1 MLEHAFNKHCTS
13 SDSSFSRGTPANA
26 STDAAMSTINWV
38 LAPKAEFEN
47 CLKYVGDE
55 SCSFFI
61 PWSVGGWGEI
71 LRAKQLG
78 EKHVSNMKK
87 TVTTTETANKKTC

>member
-61 PWSVGGWGEI
+61 PWSVGGWGEM
-71 LRAKQLG
+71 LRAKQL
-78 EKHVSNMKK
+78 ENTKSLCAHRANFHMQM
-87 TVTTTETANKKTC
+87 TTNKI